1 MAVAQVKQ
9 VTPAV
14 VTPDASKQEEEY
26 AVIGTRPIRPDGTDK
41 VIGRALYGIDAR
53 LPRMLYA
60 RVLRSPHAHARIK
73 AIDASRALALPGVK
87 AVVTSAELPQP
98 SGRVA
103 DLGEGAMINP
113 RFMSNNILAKDK
125 VLYKGHAVAAVAAI
139 SRHVA
144 DEAMALIDVEY
155 EVLPVVLD
163 GREAMQEDAPILHE
177 RLMPLADPQIRPGG
191 LRDDTDA
198 GPGSNLA
205 NQFVFAIGDVEQGFR
220 EANVIVERE
229 FSTVPVHQGYIEPHC
244 ATAYWGTDGQ
254 LTIWG
259 SSQGHFAVR
268 DQTAMVLGIPVSKVK
283 VIPMEIGG
291 GFGGK
296 TLIYLEPVAALLSRK
311 TGSPVKL
318 MMTRAEVFE
327 GTGPTSGTYMRVK
340 MGGQKRWTPHGRR
353 SLSGL

>member
-1 MAVAQVKQ
+1 MAVAQVAE
-9 VTPAV
+9 VTPAIV
-14 VTPDASKQEEEY
+14 KPETPTPEQDY

-41 VIGRALYGIDAR
+41 VIGRALYGIDTQ
-53 LPRMLYA
+53 LPRMLHA
-60 RVLRSPHAHARIK
+60 RILRSPHAHARIK

-87 AVVTSAELPQP
+87 AVVTAAELPQP
-98 SGRVA
+98 SGKVA

-113 RFMSNNILAKDK
+113 RFMSNNILAAQK

-144 DEAMALIDVEY
+144 EEALALIDVDY

-163 GREAMQEDAPILHE
+163 GREAMQEGAPLLHE
-177 RLMPLADPQIRPGG
+177 RLMPLANPHIRPGG
-191 LRDDTDA
+191 LRDESDP

-205 NQFVFAIGDVEQGFR
+205 NQLVFEVGDVAQGFR
-220 EANVIVERE
+220 EADVIVERE
-229 FSTVPVHQGYIEPHC
+229 YRTAPVHQGYIEPHC
-244 ATAYWGTDGQ
+244 ATAFWHSDGKV
-254 LTIWG
+254 TIWS

-283 VIPMEIGG
+283 VMPMEIGG

-296 TLIYLEPVAALLSRK
+296 TLIYLEPVAALLSKR
-311 TGSPVKL
+311 TGHPVKL
-318 MMTRAEVFE
+318 MMSRSEVFE

-340 MGGQKRWTPHGRR
+340 MGA
-353 SLSGL
+353 